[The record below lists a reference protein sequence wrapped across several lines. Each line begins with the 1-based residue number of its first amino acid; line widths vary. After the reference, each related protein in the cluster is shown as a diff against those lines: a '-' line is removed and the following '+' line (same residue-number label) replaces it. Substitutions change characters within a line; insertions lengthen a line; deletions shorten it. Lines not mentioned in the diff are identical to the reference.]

1 MINII
6 KLQTFIKCLLG
17 LIIPQNNHMVADT
30 NNSSLPPPSP
40 HTHFGF
46 DLQALFFPVYNSSSL
61 KPTQVETPKALTMDI
76 KETFV
81 CLQTS
86 TLYHSEF
93 VIWKMRI
100 GTSTSHSNTED
111 WKSNKKYILCKWHT
125 ASIQWTSL
133 LSPTPSPLYSYYIMR
148 ETICN
153 Y

>member
-1 MINII
+1 MNFHHLLI
-6 KLQTFIKCLLG
+6 LQFSKHFIPWKC
-17 LIIPQNNHMVADT
+17 I
-30 NNSSLPPPSP
+30 SSFHLTYKHRHTDPPPP
-40 HTHFGF
+40 THTHFGF

-81 CLQTS
+81 CFQTS